1 MRSGHRA
8 DLAAEMKGSQLHS
21 AVPDLNSRL
30 KLSTVLFLL
39 PKVRHKSRKVFNME
53 QILLQIEQALN
64 RLRLARPTRGLW
76 IGAASSTL
84 ASTLAS
90 LESELVALQHSL
102 NW

>member
-1 MRSGHRA
+1 
-8 DLAAEMKGSQLHS
+8 
-21 AVPDLNSRL
+21 
-30 KLSTVLFLL
+30 
-39 PKVRHKSRKVFNME
+39 ME

>member
-1 MRSGHRA
+1 MA
-8 DLAAEMKGSQLHS
+8 I
-21 AVPDLNSRL
+21 NSRS
-30 KLSTVLFLL
+30 KLSTVLYLA
-39 PKVRHKSRKVFNME
+39 PNPSDICRKVFNME

-76 IGAASSTL
+76 IGTAASTL

-90 LESELVALQHSL
+90 LESELVALRHSL

>member
-1 MRSGHRA
+1 MAKNCG
-8 DLAAEMKGSQLHS
+8 
-21 AVPDLNSRL
+21 L
-30 KLSTVLFLL
+30 KLSTVLYLA
-39 PKVRHKSRKVFNME
+39 PKLTETSRKVFNME

-64 RLRLARPTRGLW
+64 RLRLARPAQGLW
-76 IGAASSTL
+76 IGSAATTL

>member
-1 MRSGHRA
+1 MA
-8 DLAAEMKGSQLHS
+8 I
-21 AVPDLNSRL
+21 NSRS
-30 KLSTVLFLL
+30 KLSTVLYLAPNPSDF
-39 PKVRHKSRKVFNME
+39 SRKVFNME

-64 RLRLARPTRGLW
+64 RLRLARPTQGLW
-76 IGAASSTL
+76 IGTAASTL

>member
-1 MRSGHRA
+1 MA
-8 DLAAEMKGSQLHS
+8 I
-21 AVPDLNSRL
+21 NSRS
-30 KLSTVLFLL
+30 KLSTVSSLV
-39 PKVRHKSRKVFNME
+39 PKLGQIWRKVFNME

-64 RLRLARPTRGLW
+64 RLRLARPTQGLW
-76 IGAASSTL
+76 IGTAASTL

>member
-1 MRSGHRA
+1 MA
-8 DLAAEMKGSQLHS
+8 I
-21 AVPDLNSRL
+21 NSRS
-30 KLSTVLFLL
+30 KLSTVLYLA
-39 PKVRHKSRKVFNME
+39 PNPTEISRKVFNME

-64 RLRLARPTRGLW
+64 RLRLARPTQGLW
-76 IGAASSTL
+76 IGTAASTL